1 MAYNIK
7 VNPKKLEDFANF
19 VDSFP
24 PAISALC
31 DDLTS
36 EVSALA
42 SVTDAES
49 MAEIQSTVAQIKN
62 ILEGATPSLIH
73 LSSGVN
79 AYAAGVRRARSAMC
93 N

>member
-1 MAYNIK
+1 MAYNLK
-7 VNPKKLEDFANF
+7 VNPDKLEDFANF

-31 DDLTS
+31 DELTS

-49 MAEIQSTVAQIKN
+49 MAEIQ
-62 ILEGATPSLIH
+62 
-73 LSSGVN
+73 
-79 AYAAGVRRARSAMC
+79 
-93 N
+93 